1 MKTAAIL
8 VISLLAIIGG
18 AAPAPA
24 LNGDDL
30 QLYKRQVLPPALPP
44 PSASSLLKDSEQT
57 PQNDWRRR
65 LKDMFLKKETPIKN
79 PFGEPQSRATLP
91 YKKTPGDNSFGT
103 QQSRAHAQNRKPFEA
118 VHLEHHNPIP
128 HSSFRKFLETAF
140 LTTLERVTDP
150 GFYQKPTIVGNS
162 KAGIP
167 VAPPLPPSNSGGNSV
182 NWRETVN
189 TDGSKK
195 SSPAPSIPKTKP
207 QLGFKPSDSDLDKA
221 RLKRVGQNP
230 KPDPA
235 PEPFFSRVQ
244 LRQTFYR
251 GGTKGQNLDNN
262 NAGQEKNGRDRS
274 TLYQETFFQ
283 TKVPPPVPSRPNADL
298 CGQVIGHCIQ
308 SGLVPAIQKSRLRLL
323 GRALD
328 PGVENVYTWLRG
340 GVLNGEADLDQR
352 WLDGTV
358 EHESMGTRHD
368 NRALAAR
375 LADFLQVAYRQY
387 QSTLWK
393 YHRDRLVEVG

>member
-79 PFGEPQSRATLP
+79 PFGEPQSRATLQHRKP
-91 YKKTPGDNSFGT
+91 LGDNPFGEPQSRASLPYRKTSGGGSFGT
-103 QQSRAHAQNRKPFEA
+103 PQSHA
-118 VHLEHHNPIP
+118 
-128 HSSFRKFLETAF
+128 SFRLPKISGDSIRLNPVNQHKKLWDSESNTGVINSNDDFGSGF
-140 LTTLERVTDP
+140 KPQPQPQLTTLERVTDP
-150 GFYQKPTIVGNS
+150 EFYQKPTIVGNS

-230 KPDPA
+230 KPDLA
-235 PEPFFSRVQ
+235 PEPFFSRIQ

-251 GGTKGQNLDNN
+251 GGPKGQNLDNN
-262 NAGQEKNGRDRS
+262 NAGQEKNRYDPS
-274 TLYQETFFQ
+274 TLYQQESFQ
-283 TKVPPPVPSRPNADL
+283 TKTPPLVPSRPNADL
-298 CGQVIGHCIQ
+298 V
-308 SGLVPAIQKSRLRLL
+308 QKARK
-323 GRALD
+323 
-328 PGVENVYTWLRG
+328 EG
-340 GVLNGEADLDQR
+340 G
-352 WLDGTV
+352 
-358 EHESMGTRHD
+358 
-368 NRALAAR
+368 
-375 LADFLQVAYRQY
+375 F
-387 QSTLWK
+387 
-393 YHRDRLVEVG
+393 

>member
-91 YKKTPGDNSFGT
+91 
-103 QQSRAHAQNRKPFEA
+103 HRKPLETIHLENHNPEPHSRIEKLLEA
-118 VHLEHHNPIP
+118 VHLEHHNPMP
-128 HSSFRKFLETAF
+128 HSGFRKFLETAF

-150 GFYQKPTIVGNS
+150 EFYQKPTIVGNS

-230 KPDPA
+230 KPDLA
-235 PEPFFSRVQ
+235 PEPFFSRIQ

-251 GGTKGQNLDNN
+251 GGPKGQNLDNN
-262 NAGQEKNGRDRS
+262 NAGQEKNRYDPS
-274 TLYQETFFQ
+274 TLYQQESFQ
-283 TKVPPPVPSRPNADL
+283 TKTPPLVPSRPNADL
-298 CGQVIGHCIQ
+298 V
-308 SGLVPAIQKSRLRLL
+308 QKARK
-323 GRALD
+323 
-328 PGVENVYTWLRG
+328 EG
-340 GVLNGEADLDQR
+340 G
-352 WLDGTV
+352 
-358 EHESMGTRHD
+358 
-368 NRALAAR
+368 
-375 LADFLQVAYRQY
+375 F
-387 QSTLWK
+387 
-393 YHRDRLVEVG
+393 

>member
-103 QQSRAHAQNRKPFEA
+103 QHIRLNPVNQHKKLWDPEPSDGVIDNNDDSGSGFKPQ
-118 VHLEHHNPIP
+118 PQP
-128 HSSFRKFLETAF
+128 Q
-140 LTTLERVTDP
+140 LTTLERVTDS

-298 CGQVIGHCIQ
+298 

>member
-79 PFGEPQSRATLP
+79 PFGEPQSRATLQHRKP
-91 YKKTPGDNSFGT
+91 LGDNPFGEP
-103 QQSRAHAQNRKPFEA
+103 QSRASLPYRKLLEA
-118 VHLEHHNPIP
+118 VHLEHHNPMP
-128 HSSFRKFLETAF
+128 HSGFRKFLETAF
-140 LTTLERVTDP
+140 VLIQKGYGSE
-150 GFYQKPTIVGNS
+150 FYQKPTIVGNS

-230 KPDPA
+230 KPDLA
-235 PEPFFSRVQ
+235 PEPFFSRIQ

-251 GGTKGQNLDNN
+251 GGPK
-262 NAGQEKNGRDRS
+262 
-274 TLYQETFFQ
+274 
-283 TKVPPPVPSRPNADL
+283 
-298 CGQVIGHCIQ
+298 VIGHRIQ

>member
-65 LKDMFLKKETPIKN
+65 LKDMFLKKETPIK
-79 PFGEPQSRATLP
+79 
-91 YKKTPGDNSFGT
+91 KI
-103 QQSRAHAQNRKPFEA
+103 
-118 VHLEHHNPIP
+118 HLENHNLVPRSSIGNLLETIHLENHNPEP
-128 HSSFRKFLETAF
+128 HSRIEKLLEALWDSESNTGVINSNDDF
-140 LTTLERVTDP
+140 GSGFKPQPQPQLTTLERVTDP
-150 GFYQKPTIVGNS
+150 EFYQKPTIVGNS

-230 KPDPA
+230 KPDLA
-235 PEPFFSRVQ
+235 PEPFFSRIQ

-251 GGTKGQNLDNN
+251 GGPKGQNLDNN
-262 NAGQEKNGRDRS
+262 NAGQEKNRYDPS
-274 TLYQETFFQ
+274 TLYQQESFQ
-283 TKVPPPVPSRPNADL
+283 TKTPPLVPSRPNADL
-298 CGQVIGHCIQ
+298 V
-308 SGLVPAIQKSRLRLL
+308 QKARK
-323 GRALD
+323 
-328 PGVENVYTWLRG
+328 EG
-340 GVLNGEADLDQR
+340 G
-352 WLDGTV
+352 
-358 EHESMGTRHD
+358 
-368 NRALAAR
+368 
-375 LADFLQVAYRQY
+375 F
-387 QSTLWK
+387 
-393 YHRDRLVEVG
+393 